1 MLGEKVQMKA
11 VDFASLLCSR
21 LCHDLV
27 SPVGALS
34 NGVELLS
41 DETDPEM
48 QAQCLQLLADSV
60 KQAANRLKF
69 FRLAFGGGGSFS
81 AQVDVREAQTALQGM
96 FPADKVR
103 VEWLIAPS
111 VLSKTAIKVLLNL
124 ALIGGDALLRGGVL
138 QVAAEQNG
146 AILDIAV
153 RAEGPRL
160 LLGGDLRQALD
171 GATPDGE
178 LTPRVAPALLVRTLL
193 AETGATLQVSEPEPG
208 VLLMG
213 VRCPA

>member
-1 MLGEKVQMKA
+1 MKA

-41 DETDPEM
+41 DESDPEM
-48 QAQCLQLLADSV
+48 QAQCLQLLTDSV
-60 KQAANRLKF
+60 QQAANRLKF

-81 AQVDVREAQTALQGM
+81 AQVDIREAQTALQGM
-96 FPADKVR
+96 FPPDKVR
-103 VEWLIAPS
+103 VEWLITPS
-111 VLSKTAIKVLLNL
+111 MLPKAAVKVLLNL
-124 ALIGGDALLRGGVL
+124 ALIAGDALLRGGVL
-138 QVAAEQNG
+138 QVAAEQTG

-153 RAEGPRL
+153 RAEGPRM
-160 LLGGDLRQALD
+160 LLGDDLRQALN

-178 LTPRVAPALLVRTLL
+178 MTPRVAPALLVRTLL
-193 AETGATLQVSEPEPG
+193 GETGASLQVSEPEAG
-208 VLLMG
+208 ILLLG
-213 VRCPA
+213 ARCPA

>member
-1 MLGEKVQMKA
+1 MKS

-34 NGVELLS
+34 NGVELLT

-48 QAQCLQLLADSV
+48 QAQCLQLLTDSV
-60 KQAANRLKF
+60 RQAANRLKF

-81 AQVDVREAQTALQGM
+81 AQVDVREAQTAIQGM

-103 VEWLIAPS
+103 LEWLISPS
-111 VLSKTAIKVLLNL
+111 VLPKTAIKVLLNL
-124 ALIGGDALLRGGVL
+124 ALIAGDTLLRGGVL
-138 QVAAEQNG
+138 QVAAEQAGN
-146 AILDIAV
+146 ALDIAV

-160 LLGGDLRQALD
+160 LLGDDLRQALS
-171 GATPDGE
+171 GE
-178 LTPRVAPALLVRTLL
+178 AADSEITPRVAPALLVQTLL
-193 AETGATLQVSEPEPG
+193 ADVDAKLQISEPEPG
-208 VLLMG
+208 VLLLG
-213 VRCPA
+213 VRCPV

>member
-1 MLGEKVQMKA
+1 MHA

-60 KQAANRLKF
+60 QQAANRLKF

-81 AQVDVREAQTALQGM
+81 GQVDVREAQSALQGM

-103 VEWLIAPS
+103 VEWLIVPG
-111 VLSKTAIKVLLNL
+111 VMPKTAIKILLNL
-124 ALIGGDALLRGGVL
+124 ALIAGDALLRGGVL
-138 QVAAEQNG
+138 QVAVEQNG
-146 AILDIAV
+146 AVLDIAV

-160 LLGGDLRQALD
+160 LLGDDQRQALN
-171 GATPDGE
+171 GATPE
-178 LTPRVAPALLVRTLL
+178 SEMTPRVAPALLVRSLL
-193 AETGATLQVSEPEPG
+193 AESDATLQVSEPDAG
-208 VLLMG
+208 VLLLG

>member
-1 MLGEKVQMKA
+1 MKA

-60 KQAANRLKF
+60 QQAANRLKF

-81 AQVDVREAQTALQGM
+81 AQVDVREAQSALQGM

-103 VEWLIAPS
+103 VEWLIVPS
-111 VLSKTAIKVLLNL
+111 VMPKTAIKVLLNL
-124 ALIGGDALLRGGVL
+124 SLIAGDALLRGGML

-146 AILDIAV
+146 AVLDIAV

-160 LLGGDLRQALD
+160 LLGDDLRRALN
-171 GATPDGE
+171 GETPDGE
-178 LTPRVAPALLVRTLL
+178 MTPRVAPALLVRTLL
-193 AETGATLQVSEPEPG
+193 AESDATLQVSEPDTG
-208 VLLMG
+208 VLLLG

>member
-1 MLGEKVQMKA
+1 MKA

-60 KQAANRLKF
+60 QQASNRLKF
-69 FRLAFGGGGSFS
+69 FRLAFGGGGNFS
-81 AQVDVREAQTALQGM
+81 AQVDIREAQSALQGM
-96 FPADKVR
+96 FPPDKVR
-103 VEWLIAPS
+103 VDWLIVPAA
-111 VLSKTAIKVLLNL
+111 LSKSALKVLLNL
-124 ALIGGDALLRGGVL
+124 ALIAGDCLLRGGVL
-138 QVAAEQNG
+138 QVAIEQNG
-146 AILDIAV
+146 AVLDMAV

-160 LLGGDLRQALD
+160 LLGDDLRQALN
-171 GATPDGE
+171 GATPAGE
-178 LTPRVAPALLVRTLL
+178 MTPRVAPALLVNSLL
-193 AETGATLQVSEPEPG
+193 AEGGGTLQLSEPEAG
-208 VLLMG
+208 ILVLG

>member
-1 MLGEKVQMKA
+1 MKA

-48 QAQCLQLLADSV
+48 QAQCLQLLAESV
-60 KQAANRLKF
+60 QQASNRLKF
-69 FRLAFGGGGSFS
+69 FRLAFGGGGNFS
-81 AQVDVREAQTALQGM
+81 AQVDIREAQSALQGM
-96 FPADKVR
+96 FPPDKVR
-103 VEWLIAPS
+103 VEWLIVPA
-111 VLSKTAIKVLLNL
+111 VLPKSALKVLLNL
-124 ALIGGDALLRGGVL
+124 ALIAGDCLLRGGVL
-138 QVAAEQNG
+138 QVAIEQNG
-146 AILDIAV
+146 AVLDMAV

-160 LLGGDLRQALD
+160 LLGDDLRQALD
-171 GATPDGE
+171 GATPEGE
-178 LTPRVAPALLVRTLL
+178 MTPRVAPALLVNSLL
-193 AETGATLQVSEPEPG
+193 AESGGSLQLSEPEPG
-208 VLLMG
+208 ILVLG

>member
-1 MLGEKVQMKA
+1 MKA

-60 KQAANRLKF
+60 QQAANRLKF

-81 AQVDVREAQTALQGM
+81 AQVDVREAQNALQGM
-96 FPADKVR
+96 FPLDKVR
-103 VEWLIAPS
+103 VEWLIIPG
-111 VLSKTAIKVLLNL
+111 VMPKTALKVLLNL
-124 ALIGGDALLRGGVL
+124 ALIAGDALLRGGVL
-138 QVAAEQNG
+138 QVAVEQTG
-146 AILDIAV
+146 AVLDIAV
-153 RAEGPRL
+153 RAEGPRM
-160 LLGGDLRQALD
+160 LLGDDLRQALN
-171 GATPDGE
+171 GSTPDGE

-193 AETGATLQVSEPEPG
+193 TEVNATLQVSEPEPG
-208 VLLMG
+208 ILLLG